1 MNEVEMQAPRVIL
14 KLNTSVLNALFPEAS
29 EARVQLQ
36 QAVLAELTRA
46 TIKGA
51 ITGDLAEFLKRFT
64 DEVNR
69 GINKLAIVESFFT
82 SSGSYWNRTIDIK
95 PDTALTQVL
104 TRAATNAIEQKFI
117 DTLEAAVEARVQLY
131 VEQLESKVEY
141 AVKQR
146 VDRLTSDAIN
156 ARVTAAVD
164 AARATL

>member
-64 DEVNR
+64 DEVNK
-69 GINKLAIVESFFT
+69 GIDKKGIVESFFT
-82 SSGSYWNRTIDIK
+82 SSGSYWNRTIDLK
-95 PDTALTQVL
+95 PDTAITKALTQ
-104 TRAATNAIEQKFI
+104 AATSAIEQQFFNA
-117 DTLEAAVEARVQLY
+117 LENAAEARVQLY
-131 VEQLESKVEY
+131 IDQLESKVEY

-146 VDRLTSDAIN
+146 IDRLTSDAIN

>member
-51 ITGDLAEFLKRFT
+51 IEQQ
-64 DEVNR
+64 
-69 GINKLAIVESFFT
+69 FF
-82 SSGSYWNRTIDIK
+82 N
-95 PDTALTQVL
+95 ALEN
-104 TRAATNAIEQKFI
+104 AA
-117 DTLEAAVEARVQLY
+117 EARVQLY
-131 VEQLESKVEY
+131 IDQLESKVEY

-146 VDRLTSDAIN
+146 IDRLTSDAIN